1 MKNYVITII
10 AAVCAAAFAAWGGY
24 VFCTTTHIE
33 NAGLSSLI
41 PFYIILVLLGVFAEE
56 CVHEGAHFLV
66 GCICRMGVK
75 IPKIRFFR
83 SSFVEVYPIG
93 QKCMKARF
101 IATGVAGLVFDLLL
115 VALGIIAFIYDGVPA
130 AVGIASPYAL
140 YSFIINACLFE
151 YRQGKTDGLAVWEVI
166 LNKPTAQVMLT
177 ILRVQGL
184 LRSGVLMSEIDEG
197 LLLDVPQL
205 QEDDLNFIILTQ
217 LRYEYY
223 LAKGN
228 DSEAYKYFVRFQ
240 QLVEYLPSEIKE
252 KDVRGS
258 FESEL

>member
-1 MKNYVITII
+1 MKNYIITVI
-10 AAVCAAAFAAWGGY
+10 AAICAAVFAAWGGY
-24 VFCTTTHIE
+24 VFCTTTNIE

-41 PFYIILVLLGVFAEE
+41 PFYIILVFLGVFIEE
-56 CVHEGAHFLV
+56 FVHEGAHFLV
-66 GCICRMGVK
+66 GSICRMGVK
-75 IPKIRFFR
+75 IPKIHLFK

-93 QKCMKARF
+93 KKCMKARF
-101 IATGVAGLVFDLLL
+101 IATALAGLIFDLML
-115 VALGIIAFIYDGVPA
+115 VALGAIAFSAKTVPA
-130 AVGIASPYAL
+130 AIGLASPYAL
-140 YSFIINACLFE
+140 YSFIINVCPFE

-166 LNKPTAQVMLT
+166 LNKPTAQVMLN
-177 ILRVQGL
+177 ILRIQGL

-197 LLLDVPQL
+197 LFLDVPQL

-223 LAKGN
+223 LAKGD

-252 KDVRGS
+252 KSKRGN